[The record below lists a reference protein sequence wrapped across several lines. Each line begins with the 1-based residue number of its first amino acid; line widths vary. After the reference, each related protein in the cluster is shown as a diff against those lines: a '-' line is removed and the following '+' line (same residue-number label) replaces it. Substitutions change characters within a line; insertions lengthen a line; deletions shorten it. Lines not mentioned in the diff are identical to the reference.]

1 MIVSTIPT
9 SRTGEAAYRFC
20 NSACVSRNLNKF
32 DCTMTFVDETAEKCI
47 LYNVNL
53 KTVDSDIK
61 TKQIDEG
68 AGLKQF
74 MLIRV

>member
-32 DCTMTFVDETAEKCI
+32 DCTMTFVDGGKCK

-53 KTVDSDIK
+53 KTVDADIK
-61 TKQIDEG
+61 SKQIDEG